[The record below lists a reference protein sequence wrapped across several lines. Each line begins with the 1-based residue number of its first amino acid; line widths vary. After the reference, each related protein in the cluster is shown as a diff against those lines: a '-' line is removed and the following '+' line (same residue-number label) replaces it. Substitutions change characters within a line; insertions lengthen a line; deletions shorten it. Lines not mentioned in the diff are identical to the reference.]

1 MLDIIRETAAF
12 ICAENNP
19 DRIVS
24 SAEALYGMTSGSLS
38 PDDGMRVLSTLTGK
52 ELTIK
57 GNVPNRATAFVV
69 STADELHKSAVKGDI
84 SAVKELAEILGAL
97 PAKSSNDIRS
107 SIADFNCKYI
117 AGYNSRHS
125 VKLSYII

>member
-1 MLDIIRETAAF
+1 MLDTIRETAAF
-12 ICAENNP
+12 IFAENSP

-38 PDDGMRVLSTLTGK
+38 PYDGIRVLSLVTGK
-52 ELTIK
+52 ELTIEE
-57 GNVPNRATAFVV
+57 NVPNRATAFVV
-69 STADELHKSAVKGDI
+69 SAVSELHENAVKGEI
-84 SAVKELAEILGAL
+84 TVVKELAEVLRAL
-97 PAKSSNDIRS
+97 PEKSLYSDRS

-125 VKLSYII
+125 AKLHYII